1 MQEPVALFEMPE
13 NLLFSLKE
21 VTYTPT
27 APRMKEAFVVKGKV
41 ELFGIPF
48 VAPIWVI
55 AKVTYPEEW
64 WEEIIPIW
72 GSPTV
77 GEGQM
82 ALGGDFEIAF
92 SKGFDREGEFTLDV
106 EAHLGPTYTLDSI
119 TLPPFPPLASKETTF
134 IVGGE
139 VPPEELGFRNFR
151 VLSYSKNGG
160 TPVTPPG
167 VLNLNVGDRCRVN
180 LGCDHMDG
188 AVTPEIHAAIGNI
201 HTTPVKFFDEVL
213 FAEKG
218 FGIPASVNWQPWQGY
233 LDIIITSAISPG
245 TYSLYARIMG
255 ITGGDIFTP
264 DYSNVIT
271 IAGGIATL
279 KITDIGGA

>member
-1 MQEPVALFEMPE
+1 MQREVKLFEMPG
-13 NLLFSLKE
+13 NILFSLKE
-21 VTYTPT
+21 ITYTPT
-27 APRMKEAFVVKGKV
+27 APRMKEVFTVKGKV

-48 VAPIWVI
+48 VAPIWMI

-92 SKGFDREGEFTLDV
+92 SKGFDREGEFTLAV
-106 EAHLGPTYTLDSI
+106 EVHAGPTYTLDSI
-119 TLPPFPPLASKETTF
+119 TLPPFPPLAKEETTF

-160 TPVTPPG
+160 TPVMPPG

-180 LGCDHMDG
+180 IGFDHMDS
-188 AVTPEIHAAIGNI
+188 AVTPTIHAAIGNI
-201 HTTPVKFFDEVL
+201 HTVPVHSFDEVL
-213 FAEKG
+213 NAEKT
-218 FGIPASVNWQPWQGY
+218 FSVPASADWQPWQGY
-233 LDIIITSAISPG
+233 LDIVITSAISAG
-245 TYSLYARIMG
+245 TYSLYAKIMS

-271 IAGGIATL
+271 IAGGVAVL
-279 KITDIGGA
+279 KIIDIGGA